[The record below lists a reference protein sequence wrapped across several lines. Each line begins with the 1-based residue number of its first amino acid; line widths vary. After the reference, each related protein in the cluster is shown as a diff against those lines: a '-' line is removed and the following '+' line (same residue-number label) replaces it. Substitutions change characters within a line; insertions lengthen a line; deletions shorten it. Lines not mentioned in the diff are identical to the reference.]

1 MGNRIVRK
9 ILPPHSYSFRALLLP
24 NRQVRLFDCA
34 GLPSFALL
42 AASTGAESGLKHG
55 GENGGMMGSWHDIL
69 YTFALP
75 SPYLRR
81 FILGFRYEIRTCTRG
96 GRAMVGR
103 RMGVDPSSCSGVG
116 PLHKSST
123 GSIFQRVL
131 SLYCL

>member
-1 MGNRIVRK
+1 MGDRIVRK
-9 ILPPHSYSFRALLLP
+9 ILPPHSYSSRPLLLP

-81 FILGFRYEIRTCTRG
+81 FILGFRNEIRG
-96 GRAMVGR
+96 
-103 RMGVDPSSCSGVG
+103 
-116 PLHKSST
+116 
-123 GSIFQRVL
+123 
-131 SLYCL
+131 